1 MAVGDTWFEQFKNAL
16 WEKFSS
22 ALSWLKEE
30 TISSINKMGWVEA
43 IEAAKQFK
51 SDFVAVKGKF
61 KSWLDTYFSKL
72 SQWIGTEDTAKP
84 KKTSKSTSTIEITK
98 SSTEDVAVVSNE
110 WSKSIDYPELANKK
124 LMEFDAGLSAVQA
137 TWFSEFR
144 IKDKLDQSK
153 LSAEQIKNLD
163 AFDKVQASLYI
174 MLRNASKRDL
184 PAGFLMRASVVMTKD
199 LFDHMGDGKSSWWFD
214 LSKTTEWINAL
225 SSNKTIWA
233 WVWEFKKSIDS
244 FGQSIRESWITEML
258 NTVQTGLSMFNDI
271 PEVSK
276 KWNNFFAWI
285 WDGDLSGIDLTKS
298 SIPAIYAVYQW
309 CKSWYPSTEQTQWLN
324 VAWNDADWISKNS
337 GKMLSTDATMLWY
350 LDKNTK
356 KIIDSIIN
364 KENQDTLKKIVNQ
377 WESIVDTLLSAAGDS
392 EYAINAI
399 ESILKRLSGIFGWD
413 AMRTLWSILGVDM
426 STLLDTLDAKLS
438 PKQEQQLTAFLNHYQ
453 KLDGTWPH
461 EWEQY
466 IVDDPESKKQ
476 WVIRTINL
484 SGIKAWLATMTPA
497 ASLVSSFA
505 GEDAVK
511 RAIYFDKDESWALT
525 VLKDWS
531 SISDIDKWVVGDYY
545 LKNEATIKNLI
556 KDVIWA
562 EWDDMKVVG
571 RVATWYMKWAR
582 GDKFYENYMSKHA
595 SDKKEK
601 DNNSH
606 ETIDDSEN
614 NFTLSQKI
622 PLNESWKTNLNT
634 KLYALDNNTK
644 LDFALARIG
653 VGTNSLFTKA
663 ATNIL
668 KAREVWEDRLA
679 NFVLWMWAVAYGESK
694 FNTNLVNNIRPDKHQ
709 KSYGIWQR
717 SLDGNPT
724 QAIKDDVIR
733 LSKSSYAQWLSIPTS
748 DIDVNDSQIQ
758 ALSYLW
764 YLLDKDWI
772 KKDSYNIFERVTN
785 LPTMSTSEVDVAVR
799 DQIQFSAKEAKNGKD
814 VYSFLRNSTI
824 ADHLEVP
831 AIASTQQKQE
841 IKSKQ
846 KQPA

>member
-1 MAVGDTWFEQFKNAL
+1 
-16 WEKFSS
+16 
-22 ALSWLKEE
+22 
-30 TISSINKMGWVEA
+30 MGWVEA

-61 KSWLDTYFSKL
+61 KSWLDTYFNKL
-72 SQWIGTEDTAKP
+72 SQRIGTKDVAKP
-84 KKTSKSTSTIEITK
+84 KETSKSTSTIETTK

-199 LFDHMGDGKSSWWFD
+199 LFDHIGNGKSSWWFD
-214 LSKTTEWINAL
+214 LSKTTEWINEL
-225 SSNKTIWA
+225 TSNKTIWA

-244 FGQSIRESWITEML
+244 FGQSIKESWITDML

-298 SIPAIYAVYQW
+298 SIPAIYTVYQW

-324 VAWNDADWISKNS
+324 VVWNDADWIGKNS

-356 KIIDSIIN
+356 QIIDSIIN

-392 EYAINAI
+392 EYAINTI

-413 AMRTLWSILGVDM
+413 AMRTLWSMLGVDM

-438 PKQEQQLTAFLNHYQ
+438 PKQEQQLTAFLKNY
-453 KLDGTWPH
+453 KPNTNLWPH

-466 IVDDPESKKQ
+466 ITDDPESKKQ
-476 WVIRTINL
+476 WIIKTINL
-484 SGIKAWLATMTPA
+484 SDIKAWLTTMTPS

-505 GEDAVK
+505 GEDVAK
-511 RAIYFDKDESWALT
+511 RSIYFDKDESWALT
-525 VLKDWS
+525 VLKSWPT
-531 SISDIDKWVVGDYY
+531 ISDADKWAVGDYY
-545 LKNEATIKNLI
+545 LKDEATIKNLI
-556 KDVIWA
+556 KDVTWA

-571 RVATWYMKWAR
+571 RATTWYMKWAR
-582 GDKFYENYMSKHA
+582 GKQFYDNYKSEHVNNKKEVKEEKKDQNPEKITKWKILWDLTSKASEYPDQAWAKNNNPAWITWSENFLNPKEWDTAYIYQQAWIKFEKWTPRPAKEWLNYVKFATIEDWLKAQQLLMTEKYWGSTVEEMLKSWVGVWDKVSYAKTIASEAGINLYVKVNELTQEQLQRLQMAKIKKESGGLYNLLTKENY
-595 SDKKEK
+595 
-601 DNNSH
+601 
-606 ETIDDSEN
+606 
-614 NFTLSQKI
+614 
-622 PLNESWKTNLNT
+622 
-634 KLYALDNNTK
+634 
-644 LDFALARIG
+644 
-653 VGTNSLFTKA
+653 SL
-663 ATNIL
+663 
-668 KAREVWEDRLA
+668 
-679 NFVLWMWAVAYGESK
+679 
-694 FNTNLVNNIRPDKHQ
+694 
-709 KSYGIWQR
+709 
-717 SLDGNPT
+717 
-724 QAIKDDVIR
+724 
-733 LSKSSYAQWLSIPTS
+733 
-748 DIDVNDSQIQ
+748 
-758 ALSYLW
+758 
-764 YLLDKDWI
+764 
-772 KKDSYNIFERVTN
+772 
-785 LPTMSTSEVDVAVR
+785 
-799 DQIQFSAKEAKNGKD
+799 
-814 VYSFLRNSTI
+814 
-824 ADHLEVP
+824 
-831 AIASTQQKQE
+831 IAS
-841 IKSKQ
+841 IYNS
-846 KQPA
+846 PAYNKEQLA